1 MCNLAKYLSPFR
13 RYLCRMENF
22 DDLTNDQIRLKLLEY
37 GLPNIPVTSTSRKV
51 LIKKLKNHVENA
63 NSKVRRETIHV
74 AKYSSDEDVEEQPVK
89 KPQAKKEVN
98 RRATIGGPAA
108 KLSQTLPVMPQLP
121 PPSKPAVEKTVD
133 AGSKRRS
140 GRLTPV
146 LSKDDAGSVVAAPKE
161 PMIIENSDDEDDVP
175 LTQVRSRDRKS
186 KSKSPSLSRAEMVTT
201 SYISQKVEAA
211 ARPAIPEEMEIDLTE
226 SVDEIMD
233 EAPPAEPEPV
243 IRPPVTPSRESRYN
257 TTTNV
262 SSITS
267 KRSTIGGAGSY
278 ASEALSSSFG
288 RPSMAT
294 TTTSYTSYS
303 SPAPKQR
310 DELKLDP
317 TDSPY
322 LSEFTK
328 RLSRLKA
335 ESTQGGTTGRDY
347 PVRRTIG
354 SSAYAASP
362 VVSAGGSDYVQSRL
376 AAARGQKPL
385 PTAAA
390 ADGKGEIRASLRQV
404 LLALDQ
410 KYSFKKLF
418 YTLIVI
424 LIVVFLF
431 VFFFM

>member
-1 MCNLAKYLSPFR
+1 
-13 RYLCRMENF
+13 MENF
-22 DDLTNDQIRLKLLEY
+22 EDLTNDQIRLKLLEY

-89 KPQAKKEVN
+89 KTQSKKEVN

-108 KLSQTLPVMPQLP
+108 KLSQTLPVKPQLP
-121 PPSKPAVEKTVD
+121 PPSKPAVEKGVD
-133 AGSKRRS
+133 SGSKRRS

-146 LSKDDAGSVVAAPKE
+146 LSKDDATPVVAAPKE
-161 PMIIENSDDEDDVP
+161 PMIIENSDDEDEAP
-175 LTQVRSRDRKS
+175 LTQLQSRDRKS

-201 SYISQKVEAA
+201 SYIHQKAEAA
-211 ARPAIPEEMEIDLTE
+211 AKPAIPEEMEIDLTE
-226 SVDEIMD
+226 STDEIMD
-233 EAPPAEPEPV
+233 EAPPAEPAPVV
-243 IRPPVTPSRESRYN
+243 IRPPVTPSRESRYK
-257 TTTNV
+257 TTNNAS

-267 KRSTIGGAGSY
+267 KRTTIAGAGPP

-288 RPSMAT
+288 RPSMTAT

-335 ESTQGGTTGRDY
+335 ESTQGGGTTRDY

-354 SSAYAASP
+354 YAASP
-362 VVSAGGSDYVQSRL
+362 VATGGGTDYVQSRL
-376 AAARGQKPL
+376 AAARGQKP
-385 PTAAA
+385 AAA

-404 LLALDQ
+404 ILALDQ

>member
-1 MCNLAKYLSPFR
+1 
-13 RYLCRMENF
+13 MENF
-22 DDLTNDQIRLKLLEY
+22 DDLTNDQIRLKLLEF

-89 KPQAKKEVN
+89 KAQPKKEVN
-98 RRATIGGPAA
+98 RRATIGGSAA

-121 PPSKPAVEKTVD
+121 PPSKPPAVEKTVD

-146 LSKDDAGSVVAAPKE
+146 LSKDDATPVVVAPKE

-175 LTQVRSRDRKS
+175 LTQVKTRDRKS

-201 SYISQKVEAA
+201 SYIHQKAETAA
-211 ARPAIPEEMEIDLTE
+211 KTAIPEEMEIDLTE
-226 SVDEIMD
+226 STDDVMVEPV
-233 EAPPAEPEPV
+233 EEEPEPLPKSLPKPV
-243 IRPPVTPSRESRYN
+243 VCPPGIPYHESRFN
-257 TTTNV
+257 STT

-267 KRSTIGGAGSY
+267 KRTTIGGTGPS

-294 TTTSYTSYS
+294 TTTYTSFS

-310 DELKLDP
+310 EDLKLDP

-335 ESTQGGTTGRDY
+335 ESQGGVTRDY
-347 PVRRTIG
+347 SVRRTIG
-354 SSAYAASP
+354 SSYASP
-362 VVSAGGSDYVQSRL
+362 VATTGGGSDYVQSRL
-376 AAARGQKPL
+376 AAARGQKSAMA
-385 PTAAA
+385 T
-390 ADGKGEIRASLRQV
+390 DGKGEIRASLRQV
-404 LLALDQ
+404 ILALDQ

>member
-1 MCNLAKYLSPFR
+1 
-13 RYLCRMENF
+13 MENF
-22 DDLTNDQIRLKLLEY
+22 EDLTNDQIRLKLLEY

-89 KPQAKKEVN
+89 KTQTKKEVN
-98 RRATIGGPAA
+98 RRATIGGSAA
-108 KLSQTLPVMPQLP
+108 KLSQTLPVVPQLP
-121 PPSKPAVEKTVD
+121 PPTKPPAVEKVAD

-146 LSKDDAGSVVAAPKE
+146 LSKDDATPVIAALKE
-161 PMIIENSDDEDDVP
+161 PMIIENSDDEDDIP
-175 LTQVRSRDRKS
+175 LMRVQNRDRKS
-186 KSKSPSLSRAEMVTT
+186 KSKSPSLARAEMVTT
-201 SYISQKVEAA
+201 SYIHQKAEAA
-211 ARPAIPEEMEIDLTE
+211 AKPAIPEEMEIDLTE
-226 SVDEIMD
+226 STDEIID

-257 TTTNV
+257 TTSNV

-267 KRSTIGGAGSY
+267 KRTTIGGPGP
-278 ASEALSSSFG
+278 ASEALTSSFG
-288 RPSMAT
+288 RPSMMA

-335 ESTQGGTTGRDY
+335 ESTQGGIVRDY
-347 PVRRTIG
+347 PIRRTIG
-354 SSAYAASP
+354 TSSYASSP

-376 AAARGQKPL
+376 AAARGQKP
-385 PTAAA
+385 TT

-404 LLALDQ
+404 ILALDQ

>member
-1 MCNLAKYLSPFR
+1 
-13 RYLCRMENF
+13 MENF

-89 KPQAKKEVN
+89 KAQAKKEVN
-98 RRATIGGPAA
+98 RRATIGGSAA

-121 PPSKPAVEKTVD
+121 PPSKPAAEKVVD
-133 AGSKRRS
+133 VASKRRS

-146 LSKDDAGSVVAAPKE
+146 LSKDDATPVVAAPKE
-161 PMIIENSDDEDDVP
+161 PMIVENSDDEDDVP
-175 LTQVRSRDRKS
+175 LTQVRTRDRKS
-186 KSKSPSLSRAEMVTT
+186 KSKSPSLSRAEMVST
-201 SYISQKVEAA
+201 SYIHQKVEAA
-211 ARPAIPEEMEIDLTE
+211 AKPAIPEEMEIDLTE
-226 SVDEIMD
+226 STDDVMVEP
-233 EAPPAEPEPV
+233 EEEEPEPTPLPKSLPKPV
-243 IRPPVTPSRESRYN
+243 VCPPGIPYHESRFN
-257 TTTNV
+257 STT

-267 KRSTIGGAGSY
+267 KRTTIGGTGPS
-278 ASEALSSSFG
+278 ASEALSTSFG
-288 RPSMAT
+288 RPSMST
-294 TTTSYTSYS
+294 TTTYTSFS

-310 DELKLDP
+310 EDIKLDP

-335 ESTQGGTTGRDY
+335 ESQGGVTRDY

-354 SSAYAASP
+354 SSYASP
-362 VVSAGGSDYVQSRL
+362 VVTTGGGGGSDYVQSRL
-376 AAARGQKPL
+376 AAARGQKP
-385 PTAAA
+385 AAA
-390 ADGKGEIRASLRQV
+390 VDGKGEIRASLRQV
-404 LLALDQ
+404 ILALDQ